1 MLVEQLL
8 NGHFSN
14 LTSHF
19 DVRCSGFTQD
29 DSDVILLEPELDGVA
44 DDVQLLRQ
52 RLVGD
57 GCRLVGH
64 H

>member
-14 LTSHF
+14 LTFHF

-29 DSDVILLEPELDGVA
+29 DSVKAEDKQAIQNNP
-44 DDVQLLRQ
+44 
-52 RLVGD
+52 
-57 GCRLVGH
+57 
-64 H
+64 